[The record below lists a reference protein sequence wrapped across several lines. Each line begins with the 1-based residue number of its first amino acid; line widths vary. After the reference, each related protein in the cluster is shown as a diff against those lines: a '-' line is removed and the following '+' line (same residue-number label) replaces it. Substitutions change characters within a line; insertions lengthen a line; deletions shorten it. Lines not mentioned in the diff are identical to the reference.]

1 MRPRR
6 RPTGLRKHGGLA
18 LLTALLLPITAAAEP
33 STSAPS
39 SEKLQ
44 RFEEERLLLLDHRG
58 AAIGPESADFPAED
72 FGLLNEQRFHV
83 VHAGDLRYRLSFEEF
98 MRSAD
103 DHRFQQR
110 WDDAQSKI
118 RRQRRASVGM
128 MVAGGV
134 LSAGGLVLASL
145 AYANGEGDI
154 MFALPLIFG
163 SGAGFFVGGGAFAT
177 SAKRKAA
184 DLASQNLEVLAD
196 RDEAWEAS
204 ASYNDALW
212 SALSLSS
219 SEPSGTEP
227 DQQPA
232 P

>member
-1 MRPRR
+1 MQPRQR
-6 RPTGLRKHGGLA
+6 QLGVLTHGGLA
-18 LLTALLLPITAAAEP
+18 LLTALLLPITATAEP
-33 STSAPS
+33 SSDAS
-39 SEKLQ
+39 HSERLQ
-44 RFEEERLLLLDHRG
+44 QFEEERLVLLDHRG
-58 AAIGPESADFPAED
+58 EAIGPQSDDFPAAD

-98 MRSAD
+98 MRLTDNRA
-103 DHRFQQR
+103 FQQR
-110 WDDAQSKI
+110 WEDAQSKV
-118 RRQRRASVGM
+118 RRHRRSSVGM

-145 AYANGEGDI
+145 AYANGEDDI
-154 MFALPLIFG
+154 VFALPLIFG

-184 DLASQNLEVLAD
+184 SLASQNLEVLTD

-204 ASYNDALW
+204 ASYNDSLW
-212 SALSLSS
+212 NALSLESA
-219 SEPSGTEP
+219 EPSDAAPE
-227 DQQPA
+227 QQPS

>member
-1 MRPRR
+1 MQPRR
-6 RPTGLRKHGGLA
+6 PKPGLCAYGSLA
-18 LLTALLLPITAAAEP
+18 LLTALLLPVTAPAETNAAD
-33 STSAPS
+33 STA
-39 SEKLQ
+39 ENFQ
-44 RFEEERLLLLDHRG
+44 RFEAERLLLLDHRG
-58 AAIGPESADFPAED
+58 ETIGPETADFPADD

-98 MRSAD
+98 MRLT
-103 DHRFQQR
+103 DHHTFQQR
-110 WDDAQSKI
+110 WDHAQSKVQ
-118 RRQRRASVGM
+118 RQRRASVGM

-145 AYANGEGDI
+145 AYANGEDDI
-154 MFALPLIFG
+154 VFALPLIFG

-177 SAKRKAA
+177 AAKRTSEN
-184 DLASQNLEVLAD
+184 LASQNLEVLAD

-212 SALSLSS
+212 SALSLDS
-219 SEPSGTEP
+219 SEPTATKPE
-227 DQQPA
+227 QQTA